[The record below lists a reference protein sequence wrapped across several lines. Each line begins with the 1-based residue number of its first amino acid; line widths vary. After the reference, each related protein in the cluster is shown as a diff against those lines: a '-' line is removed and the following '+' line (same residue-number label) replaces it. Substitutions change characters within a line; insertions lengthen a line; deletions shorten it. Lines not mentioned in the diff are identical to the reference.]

1 MKIGAN
7 LILLGLLSMLVG
19 TAFAS
24 PLLISELGDIR
35 PYRPPL
41 PKGATADID
50 VNVAYVNFSV
60 GETSEDAEYGNLTDL
75 SYFVVLNI
83 TNNCDYWA
91 RITMIQFTA
100 AQEITKG
107 ASSDSPF
114 FGENWTSS
122 KGWDAEGAWVDGK
135 WYNLT
140 WVPHQNFGINCS
152 ELIYGEDMWGE
163 GLTPIGEGYWMEGV
177 QLMDK
182 AVGGNVTNIYMNMN
196 GTWVDVTGRV
206 EWIDDTTG
214 EIVDINPERVN
225 PPPVVTGSGTIFSE
239 HILLGPGSS
248 SGPEREILPMTSTRI
263 PEEFNYL
270 WAPHQSRL
278 IAISSDRQILTK
290 IFNFDAIEQLK
301 TEPITFRGS
310 VHSHLNGTAGLWDS
324 TAVDDEI
331 KQVQLEITEDGYL
344 YNPILSDSQMFVMDS
359 FGVEGFIESRK

>member
-1 MKIGAN
+1 VGFSKDNLVNKMKIGAN
-7 LILLGLLSMLVG
+7 LILIGILSMLVG
-19 TAFAS
+19 SAFAS
-24 PLLISELGDIR
+24 PLLIAELGDIR

-60 GETSEDAEYGNLTDL
+60 GETSEDAEYGNLTDV

-91 RITMIQFTA
+91 SINMVQFTA
-100 AQEITKG
+100 AESITKG
-107 ASSDSPF
+107 IPSDSIF

-122 KGWDAEGAWVDGK
+122 LGWDAEGAWVDGK

-140 WVPHQNFGINCS
+140 WVPAGWS
-152 ELIYGEDMWGE
+152 EP
-163 GLTPIGEGYWMEGV
+163 TGEGYWMEGV
-177 QLMDK
+177 QLKDK
-182 AVGGNVTNIYMNMN
+182 AVGSAVGGNVTNIYMNMN
-196 GTWVDVTGRV
+196 GTWTDVTGRV
-206 EWIDDTTG
+206 EWIDDRTG

-225 PPPVVTGSGTIFSE
+225 PPPVVTGSGTLFME
-239 HILLGPGSS
+239 NKMFGPGSS
-248 SGPEREILPMTSTRI
+248 SGPDREIGPSAFTSA
-263 PEEFNYL
+263 PVEFNHL

-278 IAISSDRQILTK
+278 IALSSDRQILTTLLDLDK
-290 IFNFDAIEQLK
+290 IEQLA

-344 YNPILSDSQMFVMDS
+344 YNSILSDDQMFVMDS
-359 FGVEGFIESRK
+359 FGVEVFIEPRN

>member
-7 LILLGLLSMLVG
+7 LILLGILSMLVG

-35 PYRPPL
+35 AYRPPL

-91 RITMIQFTA
+91 SINMVQFTA
-100 AQEITKG
+100 AESITKG
-107 ASSDSPF
+107 VSSGSPF
-114 FGENWTSS
+114 FGENWTDS
-122 KGWDAEGAWVDGK
+122 KGWESKGAWVDGK
-135 WYNLT
+135 YYNLT
-140 WVPHQNFGINCS
+140 WVPHSNFWMNAS
-152 ELIYGEDMWGE
+152 SLIHGREWEDFE
-163 GLTPIGEGYWMEGV
+163 VIGEGYWMEGV

-182 AVGGNVTNIYMNMN
+182 AVGGNVTNMYMNMN
-196 GTWVDVTGRV
+196 GTWTDVTGRV
-206 EWIDDTTG
+206 EWIDDRTG

-248 SGPEREILPMTSTRI
+248 SGPEREIGPMTSTSI

-301 TEPITFRGS
+301 TEKITFRGS

-331 KQVQLEITEDGYL
+331 KQVQLEITDDGYL
-344 YNPILSDSQMFVMDS
+344 YNIILSDDQMFVMDS
-359 FGVEGFIESRK
+359 FGVEVFIEPRN

>member
-1 MKIGAN
+1 VKIGFKLAFVG
-7 LILLGLLSMLVG
+7 ILSLLVG
-19 TAFAS
+19 SAFAS
-24 PLLISELGDIR
+24 PLLIAELGDIR
-35 PYRPPL
+35 PYSPPL

-91 RITMIQFTA
+91 SINMVQFTA
-100 AQEITKG
+100 AESITKG
-107 ASSDSPF
+107 TKSDSPF
-114 FGENWTSS
+114 FGENWTDS

-140 WVPHQNFGINCS
+140 WVPYSNFWMNASSLIHGR
-152 ELIYGEDMWGE
+152 ELEDFE
-163 GLTPIGEGYWMEGV
+163 VIGEGYWMEGV

-182 AVGGNVTNIYMNMN
+182 AVGGNVTNMYMNMN

-206 EWIDDTTG
+206 KWIDDRTG

-248 SGPEREILPMTSTRI
+248 SGPEREIGTMTSTRI

-301 TEPITFRGS
+301 TEKITFRGS

-344 YNPILSDSQMFVMDS
+344 YNTILADDQMFVMDS
-359 FGVEGFIESRK
+359 FGVEVFIEPRN